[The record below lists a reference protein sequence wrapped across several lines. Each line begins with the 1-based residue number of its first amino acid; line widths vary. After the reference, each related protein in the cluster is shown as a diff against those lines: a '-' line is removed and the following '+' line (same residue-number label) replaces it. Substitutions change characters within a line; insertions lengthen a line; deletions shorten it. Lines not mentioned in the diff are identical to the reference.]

1 MSTPQ
6 AFWQTLLG
14 ATSMLSEVTSGTM
27 ELLSS
32 CFTDVR
38 PEQTALGQTI
48 NIPVPANLAGTH
60 NNLISGDPVFDDYSV
75 TTVPIVFNKHP
86 QKGQVIR
93 TWEQFNSPVAIK
105 EVLLDP
111 MIKCVAQ
118 AANGYVASLC
128 TSGNFSVNPVIAT
141 TGGAV
146 TPDQFVF
153 GGFNTLLAQG
163 VDVRNKDNMAFVQA
177 NSVYTKQLR
186 NAEWAQESLV
196 GKDVAEQAKVDG
208 GIRVAYGAKQ
218 LVDQQMPVS
227 GTAPNQTFTSIYKSR
242 AAIAVAFRPIP
253 AGDPNV
259 VKTTY
264 VYVNGI
270 PIRIEFGYQQLKG
283 GWCLNVDAGMGCAV
297 TRPEQAVLFSTAQ

>member
-6 AFWQTLLG
+6 AFWQTLLA
-14 ATSMLSEVTSGTM
+14 ATSQLSEVTSGTM

-32 CFTDVR
+32 CYTDVR

-60 NNLISGDPVFDDYSV
+60 NNLISGDPVFDDYNV

-86 QKGQVIR
+86 QKGQIIR

-105 EVLLDP
+105 DSLLDP
-111 MIKCVAQ
+111 LIKCVAQ

-128 TSGNFSVNPVIAT
+128 NSANFAVNPVIAT

-163 VDVRNKDNMAFVQA
+163 VNVRDPENMAFVQA

-186 NAEWAQESLV
+186 NADWTQESQV
-196 GKDVAEQAKVDG
+196 GINVAEQGKVDG
-208 GIRVAYGAKQ
+208 GIRKAYGAKM
-218 LVDQQMPVS
+218 LVDQQLPVS
-227 GTAPNQTFTSIYKSR
+227 GTAPTQTFTSIYKSKV
-242 AAIAVAFRPIP
+242 AIAVAFRPIP
-253 AGDPNV
+253 AGDPAV

-264 VYVNGI
+264 VYINNI

-297 TRPEQAVLFSTAQ
+297 VRPEQAVLFSTAQ